1 VHEGSR
7 RAIIAALLAN
17 LGIAVSKVIAFLL
30 TRSASLL
37 AEAIHSFADT
47 GNQAL
52 LIFGGKRAQRAAD
65 DKHPFGHGSERY
77 FWAFMVA
84 LVLFTLGGLFAIFEG
99 IEKLRHPHEL
109 DSPIIAVIVLVI
121 AIVLESFS
129 LRTAVREATPSR
141 HGRSWRRFIRETRN
155 PELPVVLLE
164 DVGALTGLVLA
175 LVGVGLA
182 WTTHEPRWDAL
193 GSIAIGSLLC
203 VIAIVLAIEMKSM
216 LIGESADPEAMTAV
230 RTAILAGPEAR
241 SIIHMRTLHLG
252 PEEILIAAKV
262 EMTADD
268 LASIAAGIDAIEAR
282 VRTAVPE
289 ATIIYLEPD
298 LLREIAAE

>member
-1 VHEGSR
+1 MHEGSR

-17 LGIAVSKVIAFLL
+17 LGIAVSKVVAFLL

-65 DKHPFGHGSERY
+65 DEHPFGHGSERY

-164 DVGALTGLVLA
+164 DLGALTGLVLA

-203 VIAIVLAIEMKSM
+203 VIAIVLAIEMKSL
-216 LIGESADPEAMTAV
+216 LIGESADPEAVTAV

-282 VRTAVPE
+282 VRTAVPD

>member
-1 VHEGSR
+1 MHEGSR

-47 GNQAL
+47 GTQAL
-52 LIFGGKRAQRAAD
+52 LIFGGRRAQRAAD
-65 DKHPFGHGSERY
+65 DEHPFGHGTERY

-203 VIAIVLAIEMKSM
+203 VIAIVLAIEMKSL
-216 LIGESADPEAMTAV
+216 LIGESADPEAVTAV

-282 VRTAVPE
+282 VRTAVPD

>member
-1 VHEGSR
+1 MHEGSR

-17 LGIAVSKVIAFLL
+17 LGIAVSKVVAFVL
-30 TRSASLL
+30 TRSASML

-52 LIFGGKRAQRAAD
+52 LILGGRRAKRVPDAQ
-65 DKHPFGHGSERY
+65 HPFGYGTERY
-77 FWAFMVA
+77 FWAFIVA

-99 IEKLRHPHEL
+99 VQKLQHPHDLE
-109 DSPIIAVIVLVI
+109 SPIIAVIVLGV

-164 DVGALTGLVLA
+164 DIGALTGLVVA
-175 LVGVGLA
+175 LVGVLLA
-182 WTTHEPRWDAL
+182 WTTHEPRWDAM
-193 GSIAIGSLLC
+193 GSIAIGTLLC
-203 VIAIVLAIEMKSM
+203 IIAVFLAIEMKSL
-216 LIGESADPEAMTAV
+216 LIGESADLSVEGSVRDAM
-230 RTAILAGPEAR
+230 LDGPEVR
-241 SIIHMRTLHLG
+241 SIIHMRTMHLG
-252 PEEILIAAKV
+252 PEEILVAAKL
-262 EMTADD
+262 EMAVGD
-268 LASIAAGIDAIEAR
+268 LASIAAGIDAVEAR

-289 ATIIYLEPD
+289 ATVIYLEPD
-298 LLREIAAE
+298 LLREIDAE

>member
-47 GNQAL
+47 GTQAL
-52 LIFGGKRAQRAAD
+52 LIFGGRRAQRAAD
-65 DKHPFGHGSERY
+65 DEHPFGHGTERY

-203 VIAIVLAIEMKSM
+203 VIAIVLAIEMKSL
-216 LIGESADPEAMTAV
+216 LIGESADPEAVTAV

-282 VRTAVPE
+282 VRTAVPD

>member
-52 LIFGGKRAQRAAD
+52 LIFGGRRAQRAAD
-65 DKHPFGHGSERY
+65 DEHPFGHGSERY

-84 LVLFTLGGLFAIFEG
+84 LVLFTLGGLFAVFEG

-193 GSIAIGSLLC
+193 GSIAIGTLLC
-203 VIAIVLAIEMKSM
+203 VIAIVLAIEMKSL
-216 LIGESADPEAMTAV
+216 LIGESADPEAVTAV

>member
-1 VHEGSR
+1 MHEGSR

-30 TRSASLL
+30 TRSASML

-52 LIFGGKRAQRAAD
+52 LIFGGRRAQRAAD
-65 DKHPFGHGSERY
+65 DEHPFGHGSERY

-99 IEKLRHPHEL
+99 VEKLRHPHEL
-109 DSPIIAVIVLVI
+109 DSPIIAVIVLAI
-121 AIVLESFS
+121 AIILESFS

-203 VIAIVLAIEMKSM
+203 VIAIVLAIEMKSL
-216 LIGESADPEAMTAV
+216 LIGESADPEATTAV

-252 PEEILIAAKV
+252 PEEILVAAKL

-268 LASIAAGIDAIEAR
+268 LASIATGIDAIEAR
-282 VRTAVPE
+282 VRNAVPE

>member
-1 VHEGSR
+1 MHEGSR

-17 LGIAVSKVIAFLL
+17 LGIAVSKVVAFLL
-30 TRSASLL
+30 TRSASML

-52 LIFGGKRAQRAAD
+52 LMFGGRRAQRAAD
-65 DKHPFGHGSERY
+65 DEHPFGHGTERY

-109 DSPIIAVIVLVI
+109 DSPIVAVVVLLL

-129 LRTAVREATPSR
+129 LRTAVREASPSR

-182 WTTHEPRWDAL
+182 WITHEPRWDAL

-203 VIAIVLAIEMKSM
+203 VIAVVLAIEMKSL
-216 LIGESADPEAMTAV
+216 LIGESADPDAVTAV
-230 RTAILAGPEAR
+230 RAAVLAGPEAR

-252 PEEILIAAKV
+252 PEQILVAAKL
-262 EMTADD
+262 EMTGGD
-268 LASIAAGIDAIEAR
+268 LAAIAAGIDAVEAR
-282 VRTAVPE
+282 VRAAVPE

-298 LLREIAAE
+298 LLREIAPE

>member
-52 LIFGGKRAQRAAD
+52 LIFGGRRAQRAAD
-65 DKHPFGHGSERY
+65 DEHPFGHGTERY

-84 LVLFTLGGLFAIFEG
+84 LVLFTLGGLFAVFEG

-193 GSIAIGSLLC
+193 GSIAIGTLLC
-203 VIAIVLAIEMKSM
+203 VIAIVLAIEMKSL
-216 LIGESADPEAMTAV
+216 LIGESADPEAVTAV

>member
-1 VHEGSR
+1 MHEGSR

>member
-1 VHEGSR
+1 MHEGSR

-17 LGIAVSKVIAFLL
+17 LGIAVSKVVAFVL
-30 TRSASLL
+30 TRSASML

-52 LIFGGKRAQRAAD
+52 LILGGRRAKRVPDAQ
-65 DKHPFGHGSERY
+65 HPFGYGTERY
-77 FWAFMVA
+77 FWAFIVA

-99 IEKLRHPHEL
+99 VQKLQHPHDLE
-109 DSPIIAVIVLVI
+109 SPIIAVIVLGV

-164 DVGALTGLVLA
+164 DIGALTGLVVA
-175 LVGVGLA
+175 LVGVLLA
-182 WTTHEPRWDAL
+182 WTTHEPRWDAM
-193 GSIAIGSLLC
+193 GSIAIGTLLC
-203 VIAIVLAIEMKSM
+203 IIAVFLAIEMKSL
-216 LIGESADPEAMTAV
+216 LIGESADLSVEGSVRDAM
-230 RTAILAGPEAR
+230 LDGPEVR
-241 SIIHMRTLHLG
+241 SIIHMRTMHLG
-252 PEEILIAAKV
+252 PEEILVAAKL
-262 EMTADD
+262 EMAVGD
-268 LASIAAGIDAIEAR
+268 LASIAAGIDAVEAR

-298 LLREIAAE
+298 LLREIDAE